1 MMNIYGY
8 CRVSTRE
15 QNLERQIIA
24 MRQQKVEIRVLDM
37 PLLDTGRQI
46 EGLTG
51 QFISNLVLQ
60 ILAYVAEQERSF
72 IRQRQAEGILVAK
85 ENGIKFGCPKKED
98 PEGFEMVY
106 QLWKKRKITVRSAA
120 KQLGMSTTTFHRRC
134 KEKMKVELEKNW

>member
-51 QFISNLVLQ
+51 QFISNLVISQ
-60 ILAYVAEQERSF
+60 F
-72 IRQRQAEGILVAK
+72 
-85 ENGIKFGCPKKED
+85 
-98 PEGFEMVY
+98 
-106 QLWKKRKITVRSAA
+106 
-120 KQLGMSTTTFHRRC
+120 
-134 KEKMKVELEKNW
+134 

>member
-37 PLLDTGRQI
+37 LLLDTGRQI

-51 QFISNLVLQ
+51 QFISNLVISQ
-60 ILAYVAEQERSF
+60 F
-72 IRQRQAEGILVAK
+72 
-85 ENGIKFGCPKKED
+85 
-98 PEGFEMVY
+98 
-106 QLWKKRKITVRSAA
+106 
-120 KQLGMSTTTFHRRC
+120 
-134 KEKMKVELEKNW
+134 

>member
-85 ENGIKFGCPKKED
+85 EKGIKFGCPKKED

-106 QLWKKRKITVRSAA
+106 QLWKKKENYSPVSG
-120 KQLGMSTTTFHRRC
+120 KTTWDEYHYFS
-134 KEKMKVELEKNW
+134 